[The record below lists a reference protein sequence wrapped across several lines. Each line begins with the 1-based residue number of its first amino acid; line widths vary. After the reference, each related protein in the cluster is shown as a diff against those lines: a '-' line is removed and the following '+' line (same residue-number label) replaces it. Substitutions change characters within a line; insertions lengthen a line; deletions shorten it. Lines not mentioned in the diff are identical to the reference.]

1 VSETS
6 RKRLWHILYPNK
18 PYKPKGDLAMPDQDP
33 NDTITRSE
41 LARELALRT
50 ATAASGGAQFPGYQ
64 SGTQLANAAVDAVI
78 ERNKRTKQLSYEYTF
93 GRVKGT
99 GRSDT
104 DMPYFPG
111 ETITLAE
118 LSAAFVRK
126 GFADFTTSGHVK
138 LLWDDIKIH
147 REGFSEGDIVTSS
160 TGAVFSLQPSGRWKN
175 YTDGGFIDY
184 DKPGRP
190 LTKIGRTT

>member
-1 VSETS
+1 MSERS
-6 RKRLWHILYPNK
+6 RERLWHILYPNK
-18 PYKPKGDLAMPDQDP
+18 TYKPKGNLAMPDQDP
-33 NDTITRSE
+33 NDTITRAE

-64 SGTQLANAAVDAVI
+64 SGMQLANAAVDAVI
-78 ERNKRTKQLSYEYTF
+78 ERNKRNKHEYSF
-93 GRVKGT
+93 GQHK
-99 GRSDT
+99 

-138 LLWDDIKIH
+138 MLWDDIKIH